1 LFYTILIQIQYLL
14 LTQCSGWNECT
25 VRIPGDAGSNP
36 SIREFQNMDA
46 LTIILPALT
55 DPGDNRWSL
64 CDLSFDALD
73 RLSDTLNAFWYRG
86 YNENPVPVV
95 VMQQVQGRAT
105 DPNNDQFCKNYW
117 ESTACTNG
125 YRKTFFKQ
133 SIRFPTGDSC
143 LLMDTDGTP
152 PFVKGEVYFK
162 KDGVGDGNPCA
173 DNPLW
178 QPTVMPSEAP
188 SLSSKPSI
196 LPTDSP
202 SESPSGQPSDSPT
215 RSSQPTVSPSSSP
228 TLTVSIVLF

>member
-1 LFYTILIQIQYLL
+1 
-14 LTQCSGWNECT
+14 
-25 VRIPGDAGSNP
+25 
-36 SIREFQNMDA
+36 MDA

-73 RLSDTLNAFWYRG
+73 RLSDTLNALWYRG

-95 VMQQVQGRAT
+95 VMQQVQGKAT

-117 ESTACTNG
+117 ESTDCTNG

-133 SIRFPTGDSC
+133 TIRFPTGNSC
-143 LLMDTDGTP
+143 LLMESD
-152 PFVKGEVYFK
+152 GEVYYFK
-162 KDGVGDGNPCA
+162 DDVGLGTPCS
-173 DNPLW
+173 DNPIW
-178 QPTVMPSEAP
+178 EPTNMPSQAP

-202 SESPSGQPSDSPT
+202 SESPTDQPSDSPT

-228 TLTVSIVLF
+228 TRTVSIVFF